1 MFGHS
6 LLQTLMPLGSGA
18 YVPSLRWRQAE
29 YQALLRLD
37 ESIKDRI
44 VPLITTPPI
53 EFDFEAGIPE
63 KTMHEHVHPFILD
76 ATEVRAVE
84 LETHAAEAESDNAE
98 LRAQIRRLTGE

>member
-1 MFGHS
+1 MFGRS

-44 VPLITTPPI
+44 VPLITIPPI
-53 EFDFEAGIPE
+53 EFDFEAGIPK
-63 KTMHEHVHPFILD
+63 KTMHEHVHPFVAMERYRPIVLIGRGKQN
-76 ATEVRAVE
+76 RAG
-84 LETHAAEAESDNAE
+84 S
-98 LRAQIRRLTGE
+98 

>member
-6 LLQTLMPLGSGA
+6 LLQTLMPLGSEA

-44 VPLITTPPI
+44 VPLITIPPI
-53 EFDFEAGIPE
+53 EFDFEAE
-63 KTMHEHVHPFILD
+63 YLRKQCTSMYILSS
-76 ATEVRAVE
+76 RGMRRSG
-84 LETHAAEAESDNAE
+84 AAG
-98 LRAQIRRLTGE
+98 LRGWRWMSRSRVVV